1 MQVSFGNN
9 EGSNRGKYRINTSQ
23 RNNKTIQK
31 NKLLKNNDIIDKLK
45 KKLRENNNTPENLA
59 EVFGKTDHILYLN
72 LDILAKALNFYY
84 TYDFKIPSNYDELVN
99 PYIVNLSEKLGKT
112 NQQNIIKL
120 KATYLRYINCYIF
133 LSSK

>member
-45 KKLRENNNTPENLA
+45 KKLRENNTPENLA

-72 LDILAKALNFYY
+72 LDILAKALNFYH
-84 TYDFKIPSNYDELVN
+84 TYEIPSNYDELVN
-99 PYIVNLSEKLGKT
+99 PYIVNLSEKLGKN

>member
-45 KKLRENNNTPENLA
+45 KKLRENNTSENLA

-84 TYDFKIPSNYDELVN
+84 TYDFKILSNYDELVN

>member
-9 EGSNRGKYRINTSQ
+9 EGSTRGKFRINTSQ

-45 KKLRENNNTPENLA
+45 KKLRDNNTSENLA
-59 EVFGKTDHILYLN
+59 DVFGATDHILYLN

-84 TYDFKIPSNYDELVN
+84 KYDFKIPIDYDELVN
-99 PYIVNLSEKLGKT
+99 PYIVNLSEKMGKN

>member
-45 KKLRENNNTPENLA
+45 KKLRENNTSENLA

>member
-72 LDILAKALNFYY
+72 LDILAKALNFYH
-84 TYDFKIPSNYDELVN
+84 TYEIPSNYDELVN
-99 PYIVNLSEKLGKT
+99 PYIVNLSEKLGKN

>member
-45 KKLRENNNTPENLA
+45 KKLRENNTSENLA

-72 LDILAKALNFYY
+72 LDILAKALNFYH
-84 TYDFKIPSNYDELVN
+84 TYEIPSNYDELVN